1 MKLESKTATSTALFA
16 AAAAAASA
24 TSTGAMAADL
34 ALKAPTPVLPTW
46 QGLYVGGSV
55 GASWLNSVQDDSAAS
70 IFGYYGDGTRQTA
83 SGVGILGGLDI
94 GYNWQDRN
102 FVYGVEADFSWVAGG
117 KASTTSVISGYNA
130 DTGNKSSRVQ
140 GLATFRGRFGFDIDG
155 TMPYLTAGF
164 AEAQVRNS
172 YSIAYLGA
180 PTTFSNTTTWQPGIV
195 LGGGIEHQFT
205 NHWSVKGEVLWVGLK
220 DTTIPAVP
228 GYAAGGNVQFSNSM
242 VIGRVGLNYRF

>member
-83 SGVGILGGLDI
+83 SGLGILGGLDI

-117 KASTTSVISGYNA
+117 KASPRALSPATTQI
-130 DTGNKSSRVQ
+130 
-140 GLATFRGRFGFDIDG
+140 RGTR
-155 TMPYLTAGF
+155 
-164 AEAQVRNS
+164 
-172 YSIAYLGA
+172 
-180 PTTFSNTTTWQPGIV
+180 
-195 LGGGIEHQFT
+195 
-205 NHWSVKGEVLWVGLK
+205 
-220 DTTIPAVP
+220 VP
-228 GYAAGGNVQFSNSM
+228 GFKALLPFAAASASTSM
-242 VIGRVGLNYRF
+242 VRCRT